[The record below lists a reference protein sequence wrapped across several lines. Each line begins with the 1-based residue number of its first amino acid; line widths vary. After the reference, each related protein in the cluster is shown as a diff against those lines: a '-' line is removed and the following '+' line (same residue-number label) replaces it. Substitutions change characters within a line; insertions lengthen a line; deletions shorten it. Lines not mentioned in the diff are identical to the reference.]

1 MGCRNREPFEI
12 ASYAG
17 SELGE
22 FRADSERPPRTAK
35 LVAVVSWSWGP
46 AHGRRD
52 RYLICTNRNRTAWT
66 LWARGNDFDERR
78 MYAQIA
84 SATPFRGYSVR
95 FAAEQLLIAGWRSE
109 LEMWD
114 TDLRGGFVEAEGVLT
129 KSDLER
135 IEQEAFR
142 AAKAYRRPNPR
153 QQI

>member
-1 MGCRNREPFEI
+1 MGCSNREPFEI

-22 FRADSERPPRTAK
+22 FRADSERPPRAAK

-52 RYLICTNRNRTAWT
+52 RYLICTNRKRTAWT
-66 LWARGNDFDERR
+66 LWARGNDFDGRR

-129 KSDLER
+129 KSDIER
-135 IEQEAFR
+135 VEQKVFP
-142 AAKAYRRPNPR
+142 AAEV
-153 QQI
+153 